1 MAYKITIIGGGS
13 SIFTPQL
20 ISLFIKSV
28 AFQSSTIMLMDIDP
42 HRLEVMQA
50 LGRCLVEKTGAD
62 LKIESTTH
70 RRESL
75 MGSDFVIVAISVGG
89 YDAWEKDL
97 EIPAKY
103 GIYQPIGDSVGPGG
117 IMRAFRHVIPLV
129 EVCKDLE
136 EVAPNAIVF
145 NYTNPA
151 TVLCRAMRR
160 ESRIN
165 AVSICTN
172 GIYVR
177 DADFLAA
184 WVGVEP
190 EELALPP
197 MAAGINHC
205 ACIPELRFRD
215 GRDAI
220 PLIREQAD
228 QPVIRWCLET
238 YGVLPIAWPH
248 WTEFFPSIC
257 RLDDTYAGRLQNLNM
272 MYDNPVHDLGIER
285 DLITQWEA
293 LVGRWLQGEG
303 EVSLEAIPETEPVQV
318 VEVMEA
324 LVENRNE
331 VHVLNVPNRGAID
344 NLPNEAIVEVS
355 TLVNRYGVLPV
366 HVGPLPKA
374 LAAHLRHHLA
384 VQELTLEAAL
394 TGDRRIARQ
403 AFELD
408 PFVAGRLT
416 IEEAKSLLDEM
427 LAAHAAYLPQFR

>member
-1 MAYKITIIGGGS
+1 MAHKITIIGGGS

-20 ISLFIKSV
+20 ISLFIKSSV
-28 AFQSSTIMLMDIDP
+28 FQESTIMLMDIDP
-42 HRLEVMQA
+42 HRLEVMEA
-50 LGRCLVEKTGAD
+50 LGRCLVEKRGAD

-75 MGSDFVIVAISVGG
+75 VGSDFVIAAIAVGG

-117 IMRAFRHVIPLV
+117 ILRAFRHVLPLV
-129 EVCKDLE
+129 EVCRDLQ

-151 TVLCRAMRR
+151 TVLCRAMRS

-172 GIYVR
+172 GVYVR
-177 DADFLAA
+177 DEEFLAS

-197 MAAGINHC
+197 LAAGINHC

-220 PLIREQAD
+220 PLIREQVD
-228 QPVIRWCLET
+228 HPVIRWCLDT

-248 WTEFFPSIC
+248 WMEFFPAIC
-257 RLDDTYAGRLQNLNM
+257 RLEGAYTGRLQGLTM
-272 MYDNPVHDLGIER
+272 RYGNPVHDLEIER
-285 DLITQWEA
+285 SLITQWEA
-293 LVGRWLQGEG
+293 LVSRWLHGEE
-303 EVSLEAIPETEPVQV
+303 EVCLDAIPETEPVQV

-344 NLPNEAIVEVS
+344 NLPPESIVEVS
-355 TLVNRYGVLPV
+355 TLVNRYGIHPV
-366 HVGPLPKA
+366 HVGPLPEA

-394 TGDRRIARQ
+394 TGDRRIAQQ

-408 PFVAGRLT
+408 PFVAARLT

-427 LAAHAAYLPQFR
+427 LTAHAPYLPQFR